1 MKKKICMFVWN
12 HFTNDARVMRECTA
26 LVEAGYRVKLIA
38 IHDNKNKEL
47 KKSEVVH
54 GIEVKRV
61 DRWPKLIVFYQN
73 FRRNWKEEIKN
84 IKHILL
90 LPFIVLLGIFLMIAK
105 KIKLIKIWVILN
117 IAIQMIKEGVRSN
130 YDIYHS
136 NDLNT
141 LPQGW
146 ICSKL
151 LSKKKKLIYD
161 SHEVQTSRTGYVGK
175 KYHYLENF
183 LVKKIDV
190 MIMTTKTR
198 AEYTEK
204 LYNNKVKVIHNYPF
218 YSVGNQEK
226 KINLHNELNID
237 KNEPILLYQGG
248 VQEGRG
254 LINILEA
261 VPYFDRGVT
270 VFIGDGKIKPLLLQ
284 KVKEL
289 KIEDRVRFLDKVP
302 GEDLKYYTKNAY
314 LGFQVLEN
322 VCFNHYSALSNKL
335 FEYMMAEVPIVAC
348 DFPEIKKVI
357 KEENIGICVNSN
369 DPKEISQ
376 AANELLNNKNKW
388 EKMKENCVISREKY
402 NWDRE
407 KNNFIKIYDEL

>member
-1 MKKKICMFVWN
+1 MKKKVCMFVWN

-26 LVEAGYRVKLIA
+26 LVENGYDVKLVA
-38 IHDNKNKEL
+38 IHNNKDKKL
-47 KKSEVVH
+47 KKSEEIY
-54 GIEVKRV
+54 GFEIIRV

-73 FRRNWKEEIKN
+73 FRRNWKKEIRSVKN
-84 IKHILL
+84 ILL
-90 LPFIVLLGIFLMIAK
+90 LPFIMLLGMFLMVAK
-105 KIKLIKIWVILN
+105 KIKLIKFWVILN
-117 IAIQMIKEGVRSN
+117 IGIQMIKEGLSEDF
-130 YDIYHS
+130 DIYHS

-151 LSKKKKLIYD
+151 LNKNKKLIYD

-175 KYHYLENF
+175 KYHYLEKF
-183 LVKKIDV
+183 LVNKIDV

-198 AEYTEK
+198 AEYTEN

-218 YSVGNQEK
+218 YSVGNQEQ
-226 KINLHNELNID
+226 KINLHSELNID
-237 KNEPILLYQGG
+237 RNEPILLYQGG
-248 VQEGRG
+248 IQEGRG

-261 VPYFDRGVT
+261 VPYFKAGIT
-270 VFIGDGKIKPLLLQ
+270 VFIGDGEIKPLLLQ

-302 GEDLKYYTKNAY
+302 AEDLKYYTKNAY

-348 DFPEIKKVI
+348 DFPEIKKVVE
-357 KEENIGICVNSN
+357 EENIGICVDSN
-369 DPKEISQ
+369 DPQKISR
-376 AANELLNNKNKW
+376 AVNELLNDKKQWEDMKKN
-388 EKMKENCVISREKY
+388 CTISREKY
-402 NWDRE
+402 NWNME
-407 KNNFIKIYDEL
+407 KVNFTKIYDGL